1 MPALPGMVRNAL
13 EPHQASQTGRARIK
27 STLMNTSLQ
36 LLVPLLSALVL
47 AGVTATAAE
56 PTVGTGAS
64 FKGPLGLQLYSLR
77 ADFAKDVPGT
87 LKRVRELGFK
97 YVELAGTYNL
107 SPEKFKEALDANG
120 LVAVAGH
127 FPYERYRDDAEGVAR
142 DAKALGLQYAG
153 CAWIPHQG
161 DFDEKQCRDAIAVFN
176 KAGETLARNDLKFYY
191 HTHGYEFQPFGN
203 GTLFDL
209 LMTETN
215 PKFVRYQMDV
225 LWIVHPGQ
233 DPVALLDK
241 YGKRF
246 ELMHIKDLK
255 KGVKGDLTGHT
266 DVTNDVTL
274 GTGQMDLAAILKSAK
289 KAQVKWY
296 FVEDESPTADQQ
308 IPQSLQFLAHLKF

>member
-1 MPALPGMVRNAL
+1 MV
-13 EPHQASQTGRARIK
+13 T
-27 STLMNTSLQ
+27 TS
-36 LLVPLLSALVL
+36 
-47 AGVTATAAE
+47 AAE
-56 PTVGTGAS
+56 RTVGTGAS

-87 LKRVRELGFK
+87 LKKVRDLGFK
-97 YVELAGTYNL
+97 YVELAGTYGL

-127 FPYERYRDDAEGVAR
+127 FPYERFRDDVEGVAGE
-142 DAKALGLQYAG
+142 AKALGLKYVG
-153 CAWIPHQG
+153 CAWITHEG
-161 DFDEKQCRDAIAVFN
+161 AFDEKLCRQAIDVFN
-176 KAGETLARNDLKFYY
+176 KAGAALAKHDLKFYY

-209 LMTETN
+209 LLTETK
-215 PKFVRYQMDV
+215 PKLVDYEMDV

-233 DPVALLDK
+233 DPAALLQK

-246 ELMHIKDLK
+246 ALMHIKDLK

-274 GTGQMDLAAILKSAK
+274 GTGQMDLAAVLKAAK
-289 KAQVKWY
+289 KAKVKWY
-296 FVEDESPTADQQ
+296 FVEDESPDAAQQ
-308 IPQSLQFLAHLKF
+308 IPNSLKYLEQLKF